1 MTPPSCLRTLTAVEV
16 SELLTEAAVGVPHR
30 WPASTDR
37 SSLNI
42 WKYVIFKIIHKV
54 KSEATELTI
63 NGHCVRLEA
72 KKVIKKINIFWGV
85 FTCCELIFLRV
96 KDKLRWLV
104 SLLLSL
110 DRRDVSYLGL
120 SGPNICGIE
129 PSCAG
134 LRANRTLA
142 GDAATWRG
150 YADCFQPFSC
160 SRRLCSG
167 N

>member
-1 MTPPSCLRTLTAVEV
+1 MCDTAFMSQNSDCYLISPYSTVEV
-16 SELLTEAAVGVPHR
+16 GELLTEAAVGVPHR

-72 KKVIKKINIFWGV
+72 KKVIKKINIFCGV
-85 FTCCELIFLRV
+85 FTCCELEFLRV
-96 KDKLRWLV
+96 KDMLRWLV

-110 DRRDVSYLGL
+110 DRRDVSGLVETKDMWYRAIVCGAEGKQDLG
-120 SGPNICGIE
+120 
-129 PSCAG
+129 
-134 LRANRTLA
+134 
-142 GDAATWRG
+142 
-150 YADCFQPFSC
+150 
-160 SRRLCSG
+160 RRCRHVERIR
-167 N
+167 